1 MRVLVKVYEAAN
13 DEGEDNGDKDYNLR
27 HARSRSEF
35 PIASGLMAESIGDLA
50 GGTDQPSI
58 TSRARVLRTSEVRL
72 LA

>member
-27 HARSRSEF
+27 HTARSRSEF

-58 TSRARVLRTSEVRL
+58 SASVLRTSEVRL

>member
-1 MRVLVKVYEAAN
+1 MATKIITCAT
-13 DEGEDNGDKDYNLR
+13 
-27 HARSRSEF
+27 ARSRSEF

-58 TSRARVLRTSEVRL
+58 SDRVLRTSEVRL

>member
-1 MRVLVKVYEAAN
+1 MTRVRIMATKIITCAT
-13 DEGEDNGDKDYNLR
+13 
-27 HARSRSEF
+27 ARSRSEF

-58 TSRARVLRTSEVRL
+58 SDRVLRTSEVRL